1 MFAVIFAM
9 FIFAKIIFAM
19 LEPTMSSRWRWSNEA
34 IADAV
39 VKHTHARHLNFN
51 INMLRMRIKNTQTRR
66 IQNMGSEWKWSA
78 LSRQCCCN
86 NCNGSMAE
94 MQLNSLQRG
103 SRSKNHTECN
113 APSSVSTVSPFS
125 NTNTD
130 NTFNTNTF
138 IECTYRYMLI

>member
-51 INMLRMRIKNTQTRR
+51 INMLRMRIKNTHT
-66 IQNMGSEWKWSA
+66 QNSEYGVRVKMVSFVA
-78 LSRQCCCN
+78 TMFCN

-113 APSSVSTVSPFS
+113 APRRSYQLYHLFQTQIQITHSTQILLL
-125 NTNTD
+125 NAHTD
-130 NTFNTNTF
+130 
-138 IECTYRYMLI
+138 IC

>member
-51 INMLRMRIKNTQTRR
+51 INMLRMRIKNTHT
-66 IQNMGSEWKWSA
+66 QNSEYGVRVKMVSFVA
-78 LSRQCCCN
+78 TMFCN

-138 IECTYRYMLI
+138 IECTYRYIPTL

>member
-9 FIFAKIIFAM
+9 LIFAKIIFAM

-51 INMLRMRIKNTQTRR
+51 INMLRMRIKNTHR
-66 IQNMGSEWKWSA
+66 IQNMGSGWKWSA

-138 IECTYRYMLI
+138 IECTYRYMLYKN